1 MIISEEERMYL
12 TRDLWEC
19 LSPAQPEVYPA
30 GKMRQQLKHKHA
42 PPPRRRSAKQ
52 RTRTIIQQDNE
63 KYSQKTKS
71 GHPSISVPPASR
83 GVVFI
88 MAISAGVAGFMLAG
102 FFVCLLFAGLI
113 VI

>member
-19 LSPAQPEVYPA
+19 ISPAQSEEYIDAKP
-30 GKMRQQLKHKHA
+30 RQQQKRKHA
-42 PPPRRRSAKQ
+42 PPPRRRSTKHKKRAI
-52 RTRTIIQQDNE
+52 TQQTHS
-63 KYSQKTKS
+63 KCTQKMNRRPQGK
-71 GHPSISVPPASR
+71 PVPPANR

-102 FFVCLLFAGLI
+102 LFVCLLFAGLI